1 MATVGTTRAPHA
13 RLPHAGALAAEIF
26 GSGITC
32 GMLGGVVMA
41 VATMAYTASIGE
53 GFWAPMKFIAA
64 AFLGVNAL
72 VGGAGVVLVGLALH
86 LVVSAAW
93 GILYALVARRD
104 ALPGPSL
111 VLGLVASVIILV
123 VMSFIVMPICDPTM
137 WARVNL
143 MWGMWIVAHLLFG
156 LALALVPTLRRGIGD
171 EVSHLDDEPA

>member
-1 MATVGTTRAPHA
+1 MGTVGTTRMHA
-13 RLPHAGALAAEIF
+13 RLPHAGALAAEVF

-32 GMLGGVVMA
+32 GLLGGAIMA
-41 VATMAYTASIGE
+41 IATMFYTATIGE

-64 AFLGVNAL
+64 TFLGVNAL
-72 VGGAGVVLVGLALH
+72 IGGAGVIVVGLALH

-93 GILYALVARRD
+93 GSLYALVARRD
-104 ALPGPSL
+104 APLGPSL

-143 MWGMWIVAHLLFG
+143 MWGMWIVAHLLYG
-156 LALALVPTLRRGIGD
+156 AALALVPTLRRGIGD
-171 EVSHLDDEPA
+171 EMSHLAGGLA